1 MKVLYFFQGS
11 ESLFNPFTPSAPF
24 LYLLKTS
31 ENLTGDRERVHW
43 ERMNEKNK
51 TMISF
56 RLLVC
61 TDLLRIY
68 RDHKVYI
75 NWWYKVLRNFSLVL
89 EFFFEW
95 IRCASEKQN
104 EKQCRLFKSALMKQ
118 NCTKVWN
125 NSEIDASHACLS
137 LLCPHVI
144 SGYGKILVAWY
155 GLRCFIP
162 C

>member
-11 ESLFNPFTPSAPF
+11 ESLFNPFAPSAPF

-31 ENLTGDRERVHW
+31 ENLTGDRGKVHW
-43 ERMNEKNK
+43 ERMDEKNK

-68 RDHKVYI
+68 RDRKVYI
-75 NWWYKVLRNFSLVL
+75 NWWCKVLRNFSLVS

-95 IRCASEKQN
+95 IRCASEKVQRCGIIR
-104 EKQCRLFKSALMKQ
+104 KLTLPTPVFPSCALM
-118 NCTKVWN
+118 
-125 NSEIDASHACLS
+125 LS
-137 LLCPHVI
+137 VGI
-144 SGYGKILVAWY
+144 E
-155 GLRCFIP
+155 RD
-162 C
+162 